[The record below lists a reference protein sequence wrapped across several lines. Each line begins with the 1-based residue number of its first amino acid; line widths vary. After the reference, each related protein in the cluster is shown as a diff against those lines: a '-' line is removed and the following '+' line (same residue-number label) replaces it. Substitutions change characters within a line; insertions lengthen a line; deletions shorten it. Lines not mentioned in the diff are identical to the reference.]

1 MLAQMKS
8 SLAALALLLSLP
20 LSARADEKIDLR
32 LRWSKGDTHH
42 VSVSLDQTVDQVLGT
57 AHQQTTQTVGV
68 KYTFKVADLDA
79 QGNATLSV
87 QYDSVSF
94 HARTPSGVIDY
105 DPGKPANG
113 PMPVTV
119 SALAALVGQSY
130 SVTVDPHGKV
140 TQIIGLQKMLDA
152 VLSHLNASDGVLRAA
167 LERTIRQQLSEPNL
181 KQSLHDVFAPFPDH
195 PVAIGESWTRALP
208 VSMGFPMNLRTTYT
222 LKSVEDGVASIA
234 IAGKATTAPN
244 AMLDMGAV
252 KMDYD
257 LKGEQTG
264 SLEITQST
272 GWTRSASLSQ
282 HLAGSATLRGPNAD
296 PQIVPMTIQSEVK
309 CEEK

>member
-1 MLAQMKS
+1 MKS
-8 SLAALALLLSLP
+8 SLAALALLLSLA
-20 LSARADEKIDLR
+20 LTARAEEKIDLR
-32 LRWSKGDTHH
+32 LHWSKGDAHH

-57 AHQQTTQTVGV
+57 AHQQTSQSVGV
-68 KYTFKVADLDA
+68 KYSFKVEDLDA
-79 QGNATLSV
+79 HGNATISV

-105 DPGKPANG
+105 DPRKPANG

-119 SALAALVGQSY
+119 SALAALIGQSY

-140 TQIIGLQKMLDA
+140 TAIIGLQKMLDA
-152 VLSHLNASDGVLRAA
+152 VLSHLTASDGVLRLA

-181 KQSLHDVFAPFPDH
+181 KQSLHDVFSPFPDH

-222 LKSVEDGVASIA
+222 LKGVEDGVASIA
-234 IAGKATTAPN
+234 IAGKAATAPN
-244 AMLDMGAV
+244 AMLDMGSV

-264 SLEITQST
+264 SLEITLST
-272 GWTRSASLSQ
+272 GWTRSASISQ